1 MKYLIKFFDEQY
13 KNEVLEGYIHF
24 SPLNKFT
31 CELEGLTEA
40 QADLLEGKAIEL
52 FDRKKEVL
60 LMRIPETGKQV
71 EIDYQTASVTKKL
84 SNPELCYIS
93 SFVILNYDTD
103 LDEDGHISSEFIED
117 VSDIANGRPFM
128 LIELSSLKRSV
139 TNFLSEQ
146 DNYDKAYSGPIEYT
160 DEPFRDEDAVSLV
173 FRKRLKYKGQ
183 REYRIAI
190 LKPEGTSYPPTEIDI
205 KRMDQPVQV
214 FDHDSLKSI
223 KKMISEL

>member
-13 KNEVLEGYIHF
+13 KNEVVEGYIHF

-40 QADLLEGKAIEL
+40 QADSLEGKSIDA
-52 FDRKKEVL
+52 FDREKEVL
-60 LMRIPETGKQV
+60 LMRIHGTGKQIK
-71 EIDYQTASVTKKL
+71 IDYQSASVTKKL

-103 LDEDGHISSEFIED
+103 FDEDGHISSEFIED
-117 VSDIANGRPFM
+117 VSDIANGRPFV
-128 LIELSSLKRSV
+128 LIELTSLERSV
-139 TNFLSEQ
+139 KNFLSEQ
-146 DNYDKAYSGPIEYT
+146 DKNYKGYGGPVKYT
-160 DEPFRDEDAVSLV
+160 DEPFRDEDYVSLI

-190 LKPEGTSYPPTEIDI
+190 LKPTGNSFPPTAIDI
-205 KRMDQPVQV
+205 KIMDQPVQV
-214 FDHDSLKSI
+214 FDYDSLKSI
-223 KKMISEL
+223 KKSSEL